1 MRRRGGGLVGGRG
14 GFERGWVAGEG
25 EGMVRG
31 NCIKGID
38 GL

>member
-25 EGMVRG
+25 EGMALL
-31 NCIKGID
+31 KEP
-38 GL
+38 